1 MTKKAETDYTIKVN
15 GMPNYANIPK
25 AVLEPI
31 AKKFLENIWVGRS
44 EKMTKK
50 AETDYTIKVNGM
62 PNYANIPKAVLEPI
76 AKKFLENI
84 LREQQEKKET

>member
-1 MTKKAETDYTIKVN
+1 MTKKAETDYT
-15 GMPNYANIPK
+15 
-25 AVLEPI
+25 
-31 AKKFLENIWVGRS
+31 F
-44 EKMTKK
+44 
-50 AETDYTIKVNGM
+50 KVNGM

>member
-1 MTKKAETDYTIKVN
+1 MMKKAVTDYTVKVN

-31 AKKFLENIWVGRS
+31 V
-44 EKMTKK
+44 
-50 AETDYTIKVNGM
+50 
-62 PNYANIPKAVLEPI
+62 
-76 AKKFLENI
+76 KKFLENI